1 MDEILVLQLQMLH
14 IYKVVGATK
23 ERPDSCEEICPRLFR
38 RVLLNIGR
46 AGINSLE
53 EELELSEHH
62 GLRSGDS
69 VRERAQQLLRQSP
82 ISTASLSSLNAKDLE
97 VAKVK

>member
-53 EELELSEHH
+53 EELELSE
-62 GLRSGDS
+62 
-69 VRERAQQLLRQSP
+69 Q
-82 ISTASLSSLNAKDLE
+82 
-97 VAKVK
+97 